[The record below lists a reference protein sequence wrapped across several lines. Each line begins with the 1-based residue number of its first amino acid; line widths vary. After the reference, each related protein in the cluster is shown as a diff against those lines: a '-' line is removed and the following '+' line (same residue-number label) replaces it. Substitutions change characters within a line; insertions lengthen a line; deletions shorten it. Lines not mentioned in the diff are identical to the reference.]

1 MSIIYSY
8 DIFDTIITRR
18 TADPYGVF
26 ALMQDRLQ
34 EFGNDFPT
42 EVKENFFELRT
53 QAERLARQYYCKDE
67 NEDISLLQ
75 IYHAMNTTGL
85 LNKDMIDSLMELE
98 CEIELENVIPI
109 LHTVSEIQEHL
120 DKNETVIFIS

>member
-67 NEDISLLQ
+67 NEDISLLR
-75 IYHAMNTTGL
+75 IYHALNNTDIPDKASYKSAPPSCHSPAL
-85 LNKDMIDSLMELE
+85 HNSMSRQNNLPSLFR
-98 CEIELENVIPI
+98 IW
-109 LHTVSEIQEHL
+109 
-120 DKNETVIFIS
+120 